1 MQNNFI
7 EHLCDLFYHC
17 HSSRRT
23 RELREKVTDRI
34 IIPTYERR
42 NEIFFSKVIV
52 RVWKNSTIKRIY
64 SNILYDE
71 LVSWLTIL
79 FEKRNELSI
88 YHSLFIFSLNE
99 RNREKILKFKSNFF
113 FFFLD
118 IFINFDI
125 KICLYLLILL
135 LNK

>member
-1 MQNNFI
+1 M
-7 EHLCDLFYHC
+7 
-17 HSSRRT
+17 
-23 RELREKVTDRI
+23 
-34 IIPTYERR
+34 
-42 NEIFFSKVIV
+42 
-52 RVWKNSTIKRIY
+52 IKRIY

-71 LVSWLTIL
+71 LVSRLTIL

-113 FFFLD
+113 FFLD